1 MSFPLDVWKLLA
13 GLGIFLFGMLLI
25 EESVKAL
32 SGRAFRRIIR
42 MYTNGRLRSIGSGAL
57 VTALLQSSSAVSL
70 MVLAFVGAGVMSMQN
85 AIGVI
90 MGSNIGTTLTAWII
104 ATIGFKIKIETMA
117 LPFIALGALGLIFF
131 KTSSKPFLVTRLFIG
146 FGFLFLGLDFMKV
159 SVESFAQTFSL
170 EGFPNYGLWFYLLIG
185 TLMTALMQASAAT
198 IAIVLTALNS
208 GLITFDI
215 GAAMVIG
222 ANIGTTITV
231 LLGAIGGV
239 QAKKRVSL
247 SHLIFNVVTGVVAF
261 LALPLLVRAVTL
273 FVDIRSNSLVGL
285 ALFHTLFN
293 VLGVLIFFPF
303 LGLLSRLLI
312 RVFPDHKTILTVYL
326 DKTPPE
332 VTDAAI
338 AALRKEIGHLLQE
351 CQLHNLRLLRID
363 EKLVFDVDLPLEG
376 YRKKK
381 YTLDQLYENIKLLHA
396 AIFTFYSGIQISK
409 LNETEAKE
417 LERLIYASRN
427 MMNSIKNFKSVRH
440 NMDEFDSSDNE
451 YLNTQYKLFR
461 RRLLEVYHDMSR
473 ILSMENEEARY
484 RNLLAS
490 FAQIEEADNRFIKN
504 TLDAVAEQKIQE
516 MEIASLL
523 LVNRLFTQ
531 SCRMQIYSMKD
542 LLLTQEQINN
552 FDQAMDAKEIMSEK
566 NKRVDRSG
574 RPPRSLYLLACRMA
588 SNRTMATAL
597 DRLRLLTFLSC
608 YTGEW

>member
-1 MSFPLDVWKLLA
+1 MALNFDFWKLLA

-104 ATIGFKIKIETMA
+104 ATIGFKIKIESLA
-117 LPFIALGALGLIFF
+117 LPFIGLGAIGLIVF
-131 KTSSKPFLVTRLFIG
+131 KPNSKPFLVIRLLIG
-146 FGFLFLGLDFMKV
+146 FGFLFLGLDFMKG

-170 EGFPNYGLWFYLLIG
+170 EQFPNYGLWFYLLVG
-185 TLMTALMQASAAT
+185 TLITALMQASAAT

-208 GLITFDI
+208 GLITFDA

-247 SHLIFNVVTGVVAF
+247 SHLIFNGVTGAAAF
-261 LALPLLVRAVTL
+261 FGLSELIRIISF
-273 FVDIRSNSLVGL
+273 FVDIHSGSLMGL

-293 VLGVLIFFPF
+293 ILGVVIFFPF
-303 LGLLSRLLI
+303 PGLLSRLLMRI
-312 RVFPDHKTILTVYL
+312 YPDYKTILTVYL
-326 DKTPPE
+326 DQTPPE
-332 VTDAAI
+332 ITDAAI

-351 CQLHNLRLLRID
+351 CQLYNLRLLRID
-363 EKLVFDVDLPLEG
+363 ERLVFDVDLPFENN
-376 YRKKK
+376 RKKK
-381 YTLDQLYENIKLLHA
+381 YTLDELYENIKLLHA
-396 AIFTFYSGIQISK
+396 EIFTFYSKIQTHK
-409 LNETEAKE
+409 VNETEAKE
-417 LERLIYASRN
+417 LERLVYASRN
-427 MMNSIKNFKSVRH
+427 MMNAVKNFKGFRH
-440 NMDEFDSSDNE
+440 NMDEFDDSDNE
-451 YLNTQYKLFR
+451 YLNAQYKLFR
-461 RRLLEVYHDMSR
+461 KRLVEIYHNICR
-473 ILSMENEEARY
+473 IMNMEDKEDQY
-484 RNLLAS
+484 RSLLTS
-490 FAQIEEADNRFIKN
+490 FIQIEDADNRFIKN
-504 TLDAVAEQKIQE
+504 TLNAVAEQKIQE

-523 LVNRLFTQ
+523 MVNRLFTQ

-542 LLLTQEQINN
+542 LLLSQEQVDN
-552 FDQAMDAKEIMSEK
+552 FDRAMDIKEVMDAEK
-566 NKRVDRSG
+566 KKIKNS
-574 RPPRSLYLLACRMA
+574 
-588 SNRTMATAL
+588 
-597 DRLRLLTFLSC
+597 F
-608 YTGEW
+608 